1 MSDLDEYR
9 AAKDAYFRDGS
20 ASPLTA
26 AQRAHFDGLRYYPEA
41 PALVFELVPEL
52 LPPSAAVEMATSTGD
67 TALYQRWARVTFEVD
82 GAPVALTIFHDPML
96 GGLFLP
102 FQDSNAGGETYGAGR
117 YLEVQELGPGE
128 LLLDFNYAT
137 NPYCAYGDGWS
148 CPIPPPE
155 NHLAVAIRAGEMT
168 FEGGH

>member
-41 PALVFELVPEL
+41 PALVFELVSEL

-96 GGLFLP
+96 GGLFLG
-102 FQDSNAGGETYGAGR
+102 FA
-117 YLEVQELGPGE
+117 EVLSV
-128 LLLDFNYAT
+128 
-137 NPYCAYGDGWS
+137 AYIGSTMRD
-148 CPIPPPE
+148 
-155 NHLAVAIRAGEMT
+155 AVAFGLLFLILLVRPQGLFGKVLERKA
-168 FEGGH
+168 